1 MKKNKSEGTNMDYG
15 KSIIALFTI
24 LLFATFNINAQE
36 KVSLEEAIKKA
47 LENNKQLKNALYD
60 VNKAEAEVDEAYG
73 YALPSVD
80 LSANYTRYLEPMRFY
95 ISGGLFPSPDGS
107 TNTGG
112 QFIDASSDNAIDAR
126 IDVSQTIFN
135 SAVFRSISG
144 ADNYYDAA
152 KLNLNV
158 KVDELVFNVKSAY
171 LQALLQKES
180 YELVKASKT
189 NAETSFKDIKALYE
203 EGLIGEYDMIR
214 AEVQVE
220 NFAPQL
226 ISAENEYE
234 NAKNNLKVIMG
245 MEPQINIELTDQLT
259 SFDEEYNNDDK
270 IDEIEDKIL
279 LVNPQL
285 SALSM
290 QEEVNKD
297 FIAVYESEYLPTLS
311 AFGNYSLQGQSDDF
325 NFPTATTSQ
334 VGLRFKMNLF
344 SGLQTNAK
352 VEKAELDLKKTKTQT
367 ELVELTLKSQVKN
380 LVKRIESSR
389 KQLEANIRNIS
400 QAQRGYDISKIRYEE
415 GIGSLLE
422 INDSDLALRT
432 AKINN
437 LRTKFELLI
446 SYAQLDQLLGN
457 YSDKYKLEN
466 K

>member
-1 MKKNKSEGTNMDYG
+1 MIKNKHEGITMNYG
-15 KSIIALFTI
+15 KSLYALIAFM
-24 LLFATFNINAQE
+24 LLATLSTNAQE
-36 KVSLEEAIKKA
+36 KVSLDDAIKMA
-47 LENNKQLKNALYD
+47 LENNKQLKSALYD
-60 VNKAEAEVDEAYG
+60 VNKAEADVDEAYG
-73 YALPSVD
+73 HALPTVD
-80 LSANYTRYLEPMRFY
+80 LSANYTRYLQPMRFF
-95 ISGGLFPSPDGS
+95 ISGGLFPNPDGS
-107 TNTGG
+107 TGG
-112 QFIDASSDNAIDAR
+112 PGRFIDASSDNAIDAR

-135 SAVFRSISG
+135 SAVFRGMSG
-144 ADNYYDAA
+144 ASNYYDAA
-152 KLNLNV
+152 KMNLNV

-171 LQALLQKES
+171 MQALLQKES
-180 YELVKASKT
+180 FELVKSSKT
-189 NAETSFKDIKALYE
+189 NAETSFKDIKALYD

-226 ISAENEYE
+226 ISSENEFE
-234 NAKNNLKVIMG
+234 TAKNNLKVIMG
-245 MEPQINIELTDQLT
+245 MEPQVKIDLTDQLN
-259 SFDEEYNNDDK
+259 SFKDDYSDEYK
-270 IDEIEDKIL
+270 IDEVEDKIL

-285 SALSM
+285 TALNM

-311 AFGNYSLQGQSDDF
+311 AFGNYSLQGQSNDF
-325 NFPTATTSQ
+325 NFPTASTSQ

-344 SGLQTNAK
+344 SGLQTNAR

-367 ELVELTLKSQVKN
+367 ELVELSLKSQVKN
-380 LVKRIESSR
+380 LVKRIQSSQ
-389 KQLEANIRNIS
+389 KQLEANTRNIS

-457 YSDKYKLEN
+457 QSDKYKIA

>member
-1 MKKNKSEGTNMDYG
+1 MIKNKIEGRKMNYG
-15 KSIIALFTI
+15 KSLYALLAI
-24 LLFATFNINAQE
+24 MLFATINTFAQE
-36 KVSLEEAIKKA
+36 KVSLDDAIKLA
-47 LENNKQLKNALYD
+47 LENNKQLKSAIYD
-60 VNKAEAEVDEAYG
+60 VNKAEADVDEAYG
-73 YALPSVD
+73 HALPTVD
-80 LSANYTRYLEPMRFY
+80 LSANYTRYLEPMQFY
-95 ISGGLFPSPDGS
+95 ISGDLFPSPDGS
-107 TNTGG
+107 TGG
-112 QFIDASSDNAIDAR
+112 AGRFIKASSDNAIDAR

-152 KLNLNV
+152 KLNMNV

-171 LQALLQKES
+171 MQALLQKES

-189 NAETSFKDIKALYE
+189 NAETSFKDIKTLFN

-234 NAKNNLKVIMG
+234 SAKNNLKVIMG
-245 MEPQINIELTDQLT
+245 MEPQVKIDLTDQLN
-259 SFDEEYNNDDK
+259 SFKDDYSDEYK
-270 IDEIEDKIL
+270 IEEIEDQIL

-285 SALSM
+285 SALNM

-311 AFGNYSLQGQSDDF
+311 AFGNYSLQGQSNDF
-325 NFPTATTSQ
+325 NFPTASTSQ

-344 SGLQTNAK
+344 SGLQTNAR

-367 ELVELTLKSQVKN
+367 ELVELSLKSQVKN
-380 LVKRIESSR
+380 LVKRIQSSQ
-389 KQLEANIRNIS
+389 KQLEANTRNIS

-457 YSDKYKLEN
+457 YSDKYKIA